1 MNKSVIIL
9 ATMVLAQVSAYAVD
23 GQVLI
28 NQSTLNA
35 SGGTYP
41 ITSAGSY
48 KLSGNLQQKD
58 NNTDVIVIASD
69 NVTIDLNG
77 FSITGPA
84 DCSSGFP
91 CKNRGFGVG
100 ILTLPDRSNLT
111 VRNGTIQGVG
121 NNAIQLGGI
130 RS

>member
-9 ATMVLAQVSAYAVD
+9 ATTVLAQVSAYAVD

-35 SGGTYP
+35 SRGTYT
-41 ITSAGSY
+41 ITSPGSY

-77 FSITGPA
+77 FSVTGPV

-91 CKNRGFGVG
+91 CKNRGFGFG
-100 ILTLPDRSNLT
+100 IAQFRDEGRRIPPFSPGFGN
-111 VRNGTIQGVG
+111 VR
-121 NNAIQLGGI
+121 AH
-130 RS
+130 